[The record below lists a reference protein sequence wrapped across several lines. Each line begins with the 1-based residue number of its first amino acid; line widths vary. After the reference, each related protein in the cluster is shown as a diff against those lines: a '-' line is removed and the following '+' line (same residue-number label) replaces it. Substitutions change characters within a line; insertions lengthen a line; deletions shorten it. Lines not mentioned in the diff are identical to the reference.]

1 METGAMID
9 MFYTGSHPTEMYSVE
24 MGRLSR
30 EHNVT
35 LQMIPSFL
43 FSCVLLRVKSC
54 PHKLSE

>member
-9 MFYTGSHPTEMYSVE
+9 MFYTESHPTEMYSVE
-24 MGRLSR
+24 MGLSR

-43 FSCVLLRVKSC
+43 FSCVLLRVNSC
-54 PHKLSE
+54 PHKLLE

>member
-1 METGAMID
+1 METGAMVD

-35 LQMIPSFL
+35 LQMIPTFFL
-43 FSCVLLRVKSC
+43 FLRFAS
-54 PHKLSE
+54 S

>member
-1 METGAMID
+1 METGAMVD

-35 LQMIPSFL
+35 LQMITFL
-43 FSCVLLRVKSC
+43 FSCVLLQVNSC
-54 PHKLSE
+54 PHKLLE